1 MLHIPHRT
9 ASGETRRIRAI
20 VRDDTF
26 MSDRALHATR
36 EPLAQDA
43 IALFGCIRQGLTF
56 VEITVIGQHGTLM
69 R

>member
-1 MLHIPHRT
+1 
-9 ASGETRRIRAI
+9 
-20 VRDDTF
+20 